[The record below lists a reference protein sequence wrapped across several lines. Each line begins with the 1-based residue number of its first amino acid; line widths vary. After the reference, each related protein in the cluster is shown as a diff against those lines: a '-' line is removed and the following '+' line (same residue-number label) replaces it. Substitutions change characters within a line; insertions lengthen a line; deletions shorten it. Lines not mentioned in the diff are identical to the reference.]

1 MWELAEENRRVG
13 GRNIQINN
21 ALEGTGSET
30 KMQEIDRVTKPE
42 NKGGDIQAKAG
53 DCGGEVTKIKQK

>member
-1 MWELAEENRRVG
+1 
-13 GRNIQINN
+13 
-21 ALEGTGSET
+21 
-30 KMQEIDRVTKPE
+30 MQEIDRVTKPE

>member
-1 MWELAEENRRVG
+1 MKFERVSIHIT
-13 GRNIQINN
+13 NHDEDN